1 MQPRPE
7 LLPRQLVIGCAGGRS
22 QNQIAMLPDVLVERH
37 LRRTLA
43 PAPPPLTIAGLIDHD
58 SENPGSERGLTAK
71 PVERPENPH
80 EHFLGQIERLLAI
93 AKQMS
98 GESEN
103 KMVVLKDQLGAGSF
117 IARDA
122 SLNQSSLGSRQ
133 FWPAEGF

>member
-7 LLPRQLVIGCAGGRS
+7 LLSRQLVIGRAGGS
-22 QNQIAMLPDVLVERH
+22 AENQIAMLSDVLVERH

-43 PAPPPLTIAGLIDHD
+43 PAPPSLTIAGLIDHD
-58 SENPGSERGLTAK
+58 SENPGSERGLTAE

-80 EHFLGQIERLLAI
+80 EHFLGQIEGLFAI

-103 KMVVLKDQLGAGSF
+103 KMVMLEDQLGAGSF

-122 SLNQSSLGSRQ
+122 SLDQSSFGSRQ